1 VRYCPGGSFVLA
13 AGRRPLK
20 PRETIFSSLIC
31 GELAVPTAGPA
42 GTGEKT
48 DGQLVPKHGYC
59 YYPPSNRD
67 IKMTSG

>member
-1 VRYCPGGSFVLA
+1 
-13 AGRRPLK
+13 
-20 PRETIFSSLIC
+20 
-31 GELAVPTAGPA
+31 LAVPTAGPA